1 MLDLELERDP
11 PGDDLLAGEY
21 VLGVLGAQDRRAV
34 QARIERDGA
43 FAALVSA
50 WERRFAPWCDAIA
63 PVAVPPH
70 VWLRIRTQLGW
81 SPVEGR
87 RARWWDDVR
96 VWRAAAALAT
106 AAALA
111 VVWLGRVPAPQP
123 TAPPVVVAPPTT
135 PPGIPDE
142 GAVAKPV
149 TPLVADDGDTA
160 WLATVDPVSKK
171 VLMVP
176 VPSEDDAQGRVA
188 ELWLIPP
195 GEAPKSLGLLDRRK
209 AHSLPVPGALEYALK
224 PGAVLA
230 VTLEPQGGA
239 PGGVPTGPIIA
250 KGDIKQI

>member
-1 MLDLELERDP
+1 MGDLELERDP

-50 WERRFAPWCDAIA
+50 WERRFAPWFDAIA

-70 VWLRIRTQLGW
+70 VWPRIRAQLGW
-81 SPVEGR
+81 SPVQR
-87 RARWWDDVR
+87 ARARWWDDVR
-96 VWRAAAALAT
+96 VWRAAAAFAT

-111 VVWLGRVPAPQP
+111 VVWFARTPAPPPQP
-123 TAPPVVVAPPTT
+123 VAPPVVVAPRPS
-135 PPGIPDE
+135 IPDE
-142 GAVAKPV
+142 GAAARPV
-149 TPLVADDGDTA
+149 TPLVADDGDTV
-160 WLATVDPVSKK
+160 WLATVDPVAKK

-176 VPSEDDAQGRVA
+176 VPSEDDPQGRVA

-224 PGAVLA
+224 PGSVLA
-230 VTLEPQGGA
+230 VTLEPAGGA
-239 PGGVPTGPIIA
+239 PGGVATGPIIA